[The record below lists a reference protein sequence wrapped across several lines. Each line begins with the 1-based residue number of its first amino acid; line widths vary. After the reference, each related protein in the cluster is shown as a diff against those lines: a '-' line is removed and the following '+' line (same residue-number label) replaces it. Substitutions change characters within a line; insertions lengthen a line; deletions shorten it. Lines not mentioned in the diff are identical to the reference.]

1 MPIEGSVRPLY
12 RAELNGTVV
21 AESDDV
27 VSVEGNP
34 YFPAES
40 LRTQYFTKTRMCSVC
55 PWKGVARYYT
65 VTVNGAQA
73 RNAAWTYPRPLP
85 LARRIKDR
93 VAFWGG
99 VRVTTVEGQSSSR
112 AASSVNDETA

>member
-1 MPIEGSVRPLY
+1 MPIQSAFRPLY

-27 VSVEGNP
+27 VVVEGNA
-34 YFPAES
+34 YFPPES
-40 LRTQYFTKTRMCSVC
+40 LRAEYFTKTRMRSLC

-65 VTVNGAQA
+65 VTVDGVQA
-73 RNAAWTYPRPLP
+73 RNAAWTYPHPFP

-99 VRVTTVEGQSSSR
+99 VQVVTVDGQPSSR
-112 AASSVNDETA
+112 ATSSGSDDTE